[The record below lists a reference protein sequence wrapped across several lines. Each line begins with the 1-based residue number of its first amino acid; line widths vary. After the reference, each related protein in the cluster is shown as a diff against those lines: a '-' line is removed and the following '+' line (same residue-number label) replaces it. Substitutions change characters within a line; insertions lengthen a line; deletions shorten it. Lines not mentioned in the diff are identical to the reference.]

1 MRSKFFIK
9 KKKKIEM
16 SKFIS
21 YICCYTQ
28 YGLLTKNIN
37 MELQINDK
45 IFIGRYNDKQEL
57 VISLDNNVDIQFFKE
72 WEDMKTIV
80 KLKKDY
86 VKDIR
91 IFKVNETGVLRN
103 CFPILNLNEDE
114 VKIVYD
120 FYNDKTLIETRM

>member
-1 MRSKFFIK
+1 
-9 KKKKIEM
+9 
-16 SKFIS
+16 
-21 YICCYTQ
+21 
-28 YGLLTKNIN
+28 

-57 VISLDNNVDIQFFKE
+57 VITLDNNVDIQFFKE
-72 WEDMKTIV
+72 WEDRKTIV

>member
-1 MRSKFFIK
+1 
-9 KKKKIEM
+9 
-16 SKFIS
+16 
-21 YICCYTQ
+21 
-28 YGLLTKNIN
+28 

-45 IFIGRYNDKQEL
+45 IFNVRYNDKQEL
-57 VISLDNNVDIQFFKE
+57 VISLDNDLDIQFFKE
-72 WEDMKTIV
+72 WEDKETIV

-114 VKIVYD
+114 AKIVYD
-120 FYNDKTLIETRM
+120 FYSDRTLIETRM

>member
-1 MRSKFFIK
+1 
-9 KKKKIEM
+9 
-16 SKFIS
+16 
-21 YICCYTQ
+21 
-28 YGLLTKNIN
+28 

-72 WEDMKTIV
+72 WEDRKTIV

>member
-1 MRSKFFIK
+1 
-9 KKKKIEM
+9 
-16 SKFIS
+16 
-21 YICCYTQ
+21 
-28 YGLLTKNIN
+28 

-45 IFIGRYNDKQEL
+45 IFIGSYNDKQEL
-57 VISLDNNVDIQFFKE
+57 VISLDNSVDIQFFKE
-72 WEDMKTIV
+72 WEDRKTIV

>member
-1 MRSKFFIK
+1 
-9 KKKKIEM
+9 
-16 SKFIS
+16 
-21 YICCYTQ
+21 
-28 YGLLTKNIN
+28 

-45 IFIGRYNDKQEL
+45 IFKGRYNNKQEL
-57 VISLDNNVDIQFFKE
+57 VISLDNNLDIQFFKE
-72 WEDMKTIV
+72 WEDRKTIV

-114 VKIVYD
+114 VKITYD
-120 FYNDKTLIETRM
+120 FYSDRTLIETRM